1 MSIQSFNICDKIKE
15 VDDFITPTLQNRIL
29 EGHPEVSFARL
40 IGRPMQSGKKSHT
53 GNLERRQALR
63 NVAGDAFSQL
73 HANPRAALKGA
84 GISNVEVDDLL
95 DACIML
101 WTALRIVAGQGV
113 RLPNVAPVDRRG
125 LRMEMWA

>member
-1 MSIQSFNICDKIKE
+1 MSIQSFNIRDKIKE
-15 VDDFITPTLQNRIL
+15 VDDFITPTLQDRIL

-40 IGRPMQSGKKSHT
+40 VGRPMESGKKSEAGT
-53 GNLERRQALR
+53 LERRQALR
-63 NVAGDAFSQL
+63 SVAGDAFSQL